1 MILARHTLKVRTTI
15 NSLYPDDLF
24 RDSAWDMM
32 LELFVA
38 RMEGKQLCV
47 KDLVVISGESPTSA
61 LRRIDRLQT
70 EGLIQR
76 RLDRRDHRRLRVD
89 LTEAGHTAMVL
100 MLEHLYNLD
109 EHGQPQ
115 AKPAKSFTPHQ
126 KD

>member
-1 MILARHTLKVRTTI
+1 MR
-15 NSLYPDDLF
+15 
-24 RDSAWDMM
+24 
-32 LELFVA
+32 
-38 RMEGKQLCV
+38 EGP
-47 KDLVVISGESPTSA
+47 VVISGESPTSA

-115 AKPAKSFTPHQ
+115 AKSAKSFTPHQ